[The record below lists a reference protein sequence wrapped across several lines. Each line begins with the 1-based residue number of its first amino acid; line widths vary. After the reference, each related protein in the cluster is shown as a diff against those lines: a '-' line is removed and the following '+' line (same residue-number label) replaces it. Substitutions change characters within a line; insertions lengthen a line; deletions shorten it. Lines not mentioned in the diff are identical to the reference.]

1 MPLPVTIL
9 FDLDGTLL
17 LTGGASRRCI
27 LAAGR
32 AVLGDRFHWGP
43 ITVGTLDWEIFLELA
58 AHCGIESAEQS
69 LEKYKARYLRELRED
84 LARQPN
90 ARALPGIRELLT
102 ELSLRNDVI
111 LGLLTGNYREG
122 AVAKL
127 QAAGLD
133 PELFALGAFA
143 EDGKRRADLVGV
155 ALEQASKLAGQ
166 SCDPANVIII
176 GDTPRD
182 IACAKETGCLVL
194 AVATGKY
201 SIEELSQYH
210 PDRLVPDLAD
220 PEPLYDLIQA
230 ATCHK

>member
-32 AVLGDRFHWGP
+32 AVLGDG
-43 ITVGTLDWEIFLELA
+43 LE
-58 AHCGIESAEQS
+58 E
-69 LEKYKARYLRELRED
+69 YKAAYLRELHAD

-90 ARALPGIRELLT
+90 TRALPGICKLLT
-102 ELSLRNDVI
+102 EFSSRNDLF

-122 AVAKL
+122 AMAKL

-133 PELFALGAFA
+133 PEAFVVGAFA
-143 EDGKRRADLVGV
+143 EDGRRRADLVGV
-155 ALEQASKLAGQ
+155 ALAQAKKLAGQ
-166 SCDPANVIII
+166 TVDPANVIII

-210 PDRLVPDLAD
+210 PDRLVPDFSD
-220 PEPLYDLIQA
+220 PKPLYDLIQA